1 MALEGPPHPTR
12 FAVWIDAQHDPH
24 DLVPVG
30 SLRIRIEHAH
40 VGDGMLFVVG
50 GERGIGGR

>member
-1 MALEGPPHPTR
+1 L
-12 FAVWIDAQHDPH
+12 AVRIDVQHDPRN
-24 DLVPVG
+24 LAPV
-30 SLRIRIEHAH
+30 SPFRVRIKHAN